1 VSWRVLAG
9 LALTACLGA
18 CAAVPADRLGTAPPL
33 HELSPDE
40 QALDFPLRIYDPWE
54 GTNRAIYNF
63 NAQFDE
69 YFFLP
74 LVRGYE
80 FVTPDFIEDRVTNFF
95 ANLTEFRNA
104 SNGLFQA
111 RPDIAGR
118 AVIRFALNT
127 TVGVLGMFDVA
138 TPMGVAQQP
147 LDFGLTLGRWG
158 APNGPYLVVPV
169 FGPSNARDFTGFV
182 ADSAIASTVPPQS
195 IITDWVYFN
204 PMIYVLYAVDLRR
217 NVNFRYWGSG
227 SPFEYDL
234 VRFLYTKKRDL
245 ELRIGTLPP
254 EGTDPSPFRPPGDVS
269 SPSSPRAPAHAPAGR
284 LLP

>member
-1 VSWRVLAG
+1 MGRYQSCHLQFQRRV
-9 LALTACLGA
+9 
-18 CAAVPADRLGTAPPL
+18 
-33 HELSPDE
+33 
-40 QALDFPLRIYDPWE
+40 
-54 GTNRAIYNF
+54 
-63 NAQFDE
+63 DE
-69 YFFLP
+69 YLFLP

-169 FGPSNARDFTGFV
+169 FGPSNAGTSP
-182 ADSAIASTVPPQS
+182 DSPPTRRS
-195 IITDWVYFN
+195 
-204 PMIYVLYAVDLRR
+204 PPPCRR
-217 NVNFRYWGSG
+217 NR
-227 SPFEYDL
+227 
-234 VRFLYTKKRDL
+234 
-245 ELRIGTLPP
+245 
-254 EGTDPSPFRPPGDVS
+254 S
-269 SPSSPRAPAHAPAGR
+269 SPIGSTSTR
-284 LLP
+284 